1 MRLQLPRL
9 YVLLDAAQ
17 AKVPVMDLAD
27 ELFAA
32 GARLFQYRNKA
43 APGRELLE
51 VSRGLAERL
60 VARGAKFL
68 VNDRPDVAVLA
79 GASGAHLGQ
88 EDLPPEDGRAV
99 LGASR
104 LLGISTHNREQFQT
118 AMKTS
123 ADYIAVGPIFPTVSK
138 SNPDPVVGTALL
150 KELRE
155 LTEKPIVAIGGITL
169 ERAGEVIEAGA
180 DSVAIISDIL
190 GAADPGE
197 RTRQFLD
204 ALEAAAPAR
213 H

>member
-9 YVLLDAAQ
+9 YVLLDAGQ
-17 AKVPVMDLAD
+17 AKVPMTELAD
-27 ELFAA
+27 ELLEA
-32 GARLFQYRNKA
+32 GARLFQYRNKT

-60 VARGAKFL
+60 VARGARFL

-88 EDLPPEDGRAV
+88 EDVPVEDGRAV
-99 LGASR
+99 LGPAR
-104 LLGISTHNREQFQT
+104 LLGVSTHNREQFQI
-118 AMKTS
+118 AAKTS
-123 ADYIAVGPIFPTVSK
+123 ADYIAVGPIFPTGSK

-169 ERAGEVIEAGA
+169 ARAGEVIEAGA
-180 DSVAIISDIL
+180 DSVAVISDIL
-190 GAADPGE
+190 GAADPAE
-197 RTRQFLD
+197 RARQFLD
-204 ALEAAAPAR
+204 ALEAAAPAK